1 MADAITSYYTVV
13 FQPLFICFH
22 NKKKTYPFSDYRIHR
37 ITMPRDEV
45 DPSTITN
52 GPRKRTLS
60 SYVRDQD
67 NISGD
72 RDQYV
77 KRIKQTVN
85 PGVFVNKSYSLPL
98 FYSIKTFRQS
108 FQVCKRSQ

>member
-1 MADAITSYYTVV
+1 MQKKPIRFVIAASIG
-13 FQPLFICFH
+13 FH
-22 NKKKTYPFSDYRIHR
+22 P

-45 DPSTITN
+45 DLSVITN
-52 GPRKRTLS
+52 EPRKRTLS

-77 KRIKQTVN
+77 KRIKQVVN
-85 PGVFVNKSYSLPL
+85 PGLFPNSNYYFLP
-98 FYSIKTFRQS
+98 Q
-108 FQVCKRSQ
+108 

>member
-1 MADAITSYYTVV
+1 M
-13 FQPLFICFH
+13 C
-22 NKKKTYPFSDYRIHR
+22 KKKTAHPSLIAAIHP

-45 DPSTITN
+45 DISAITN
-52 GPRKRTLS
+52 EPRKRTLS
-60 SYVRDQD
+60 SYVRNQD

-85 PGVFVNKSYSLPL
+85 PGVFLNNSYFLP
-98 FYSIKTFRQS
+98 
-108 FQVCKRSQ
+108 